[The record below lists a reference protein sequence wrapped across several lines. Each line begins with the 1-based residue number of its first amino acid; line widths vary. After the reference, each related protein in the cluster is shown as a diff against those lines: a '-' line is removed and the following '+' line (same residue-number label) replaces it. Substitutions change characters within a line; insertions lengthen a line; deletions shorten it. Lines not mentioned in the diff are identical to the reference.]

1 MYLCRFVVGYLLN
14 VQCTYMG
21 ECFVDPCLFNEG
33 VYHSQQ
39 EEWIQSHC
47 LTKNVSIIM
56 THTTMICFCPARYRY
71 IFLTTKLL
79 EDKPRC
85 VPTWLNWNVLH
96 SVSKLLAMMIMIDWG
111 SACSFPHPTTDNRKM
126 KIELT
131 QCTKKKKNKINHAY
145 IPCIGANEL
154 CFMVWCSENG
164 FSIANLS
171 SRNQIIHVSSK
182 T

>member
-1 MYLCRFVVGYLLN
+1 
-14 VQCTYMG
+14 MG

-111 SACSFPHPTTDNRKM
+111 SACSFPHPTTDRKM